1 VLINRYLGPSNKGIF
16 ALLQTFLSLALLFLG
31 INFSYVNTFLL
42 SSKKITPQN
51 AVSHSL
57 IFVLISTVLLLCLFV
72 FFKNS
77 LYYLLPEEII
87 NNKNWVILIIISFFI
102 NQIIMIFQSVIKGL
116 KEFIILNK
124 ITVFVTFINL
134 LLIIICYYTK
144 YFNDKVLLLFS
155 LNIVLQLINIYF
167 TLKYILKSSSFKF
180 SSLFKFDLSILKKY
194 IVLGYLAY
202 LSNLFQ
208 FLNYK
213 MDYWL
218 IDYYVGIKQLGYYSL
233 SSNLN
238 QYLFIIPNII
248 SGVIMPYVSSED
260 KGMDSYTRISRIL
273 FFVSLIISVLFFIS
287 SDFLIK
293 ILYGNEFL
301 PAIRPFKILV
311 LSFPFF
317 SITTYYAGIIAGKG
331 KIKINLIASLL
342 GLFATVILGFN
353 FIPKYGII
361 GASYTTFVSF
371 LLTFLFVWYNIKK
384 ITRFKARDYFLI
396 RKNDFQFILQLW
408 KKKI

>member
-42 SSKKITPQN
+42 SSKKITIQK

-57 IFVLISTVLLLCLFV
+57 IFVLISTTLLLCLFV

-301 PAIRPFKILV
+301 PAIRPLKILL

-342 GLFATVILGFN
+342 GLFATVILGFI

-371 LLTFLFVWYNIKK
+371 LLTFLFVWYNMKK

>member
-1 VLINRYLGPSNKGIF
+1 
-16 ALLQTFLSLALLFLG
+16 
-31 INFSYVNTFLL
+31 
-42 SSKKITPQN
+42 
-51 AVSHSL
+51 
-57 IFVLISTVLLLCLFV
+57 
-72 FFKNS
+72 
-77 LYYLLPEEII
+77 
-87 NNKNWVILIIISFFI
+87 
-102 NQIIMIFQSVIKGL
+102 
-116 KEFIILNK
+116 
-124 ITVFVTFINL
+124 
-134 LLIIICYYTK
+134 
-144 YFNDKVLLLFS
+144 
-155 LNIVLQLINIYF
+155 
-167 TLKYILKSSSFKF
+167 
-180 SSLFKFDLSILKKY
+180 
-194 IVLGYLAY
+194 
-202 LSNLFQ
+202 
-208 FLNYK
+208 
-213 MDYWL
+213 
-218 IDYYVGIKQLGYYSL
+218 
-233 SSNLN
+233 
-238 QYLFIIPNII
+238 
-248 SGVIMPYVSSED
+248 MPYVSSED

-301 PAIRPFKILV
+301 PAIRPLKILL

-342 GLFATVILGFN
+342 GLFATVILGFI

-371 LLTFLFVWYNIKK
+371 LLTFLFVWYNMKK